1 MDQQGHRIDQKGL
14 KMNEKRQKIEFLDLK
29 RPLFSGIFLSGIGG
43 YPPPPLYG
51 KSSCPKSLSGNGGYP
66 HPPLNGKNPL
76 SSFWQLPLQKS
87 TSVLI
92 LLLYWKTFLEQE
104 NCLNIKFDS
113 IQLALHTS
121 GVNQKDGCT
130 FMVHCTDWKAAAWQ
144 RTDGCPPGPL
154 NRTNPCSYF
163 VGNFLYKS
171 ISFIETRLV
180 RGKVCHLAHIQKKKS
195 ISYRRRITLIR
206 STD

>member
-1 MDQQGHRIDQKGL
+1 MLLIWLLLRSLVGYCCACGL
-14 KMNEKRQKIEFLDLK
+14 LMWLCCCAIGDIHTGVRSGCKLVTLLSFLWNDKLWGPSQ
-29 RPLFSGIFLSGIGG
+29 RVV
-43 YPPPPLYG
+43 
-51 KSSCPKSLSGNGGYP
+51 
-66 HPPLNGKNPL
+66 
-76 SSFWQLPLQKS
+76 
-87 TSVLI
+87 T
-92 LLLYWKTFLEQE
+92 LLYWKTFLEQE

-180 RGKVCHLAHIQKKKS
+180 RGKVCHLPHIQKKKS
-195 ISYRRRITLIR
+195 ISYRRRITFIR